1 MPVPPAVTIAMPPS
15 GVIVSKAV
23 APEMMAGVSMA
34 AAVVSEARM
43 MPRTVRVAAVTP
55 VTVPAVPMSTAM
67 PAVSTT
73 LSEGRRGREQRQR
86 ENNRG
91 RSQET

>member
-1 MPVPPAVTIAMPPS
+1 MPPS

-43 MPRTVRVAAVTP
+43 MPRTVRVAAVP
-55 VTVPAVPMSTAM
+55 TVPVSTAM

-73 LSEGRRGREQRQR
+73 LSEARRSREQRQR